1 MDTAVLHKLS
11 YSCYTNLPVVHFP
24 AALRFSKPPPP
35 FFFLPFL
42 STRSGREDEV
52 QLSYGQG
59 EVV

>member
-24 AALRFSKPPPP
+24 A
-35 FFFLPFL
+35 PFL

-59 EVV
+59 EMI

>member
-24 AALRFSKPPPP
+24 AALRFSKPP
-35 FFFLPFL
+35 FFFLPFRL
-42 STRSGREDEV
+42 TRCGREDEV

-59 EVV
+59 EVI

>member
-1 MDTAVLHKLS
+1 MDTAVLHKLG
-11 YSCYTNLPVVHFP
+11 YSCYTNLSVVHFP
-24 AALRFSKPPPP
+24 AAPRFSKPP

-59 EVV
+59 EMI

>member
-11 YSCYTNLPVVHFP
+11 YSCYTNLSVVHFP
-24 AALRFSKPPPP
+24 AALRFSKPP

-42 STRSGREDEV
+42 STRCGREDEV

-59 EVV
+59 EMI

>member
-1 MDTAVLHKLS
+1 MNTAVLHKLS
-11 YSCYTNLPVVHFP
+11 YSCYTNLSVVHFP
-24 AALRFSKPPPP
+24 ALLRFSKKP

-59 EVV
+59 EVI

>member
-11 YSCYTNLPVVHFP
+11 CLGYTNLSVVHFP
-24 AALRFSKPPPP
+24 TALHFSKPP

-59 EVV
+59 EVI

>member
-11 YSCYTNLPVVHFP
+11 YSCYTNLSVVHFP
-24 AALRFSKPPPP
+24 ATLRFSKSP
-35 FFFLPFL
+35 FFFLPFQV

-59 EVV
+59 EVI